1 MIKFKDDRIL
11 QIAFY
16 LGGIYDLILG
26 IGVLL
31 FSDLL
36 LSIFHITKPDSMI
49 FVQLTGL
56 FLLFAGYC
64 LIYAAYF
71 DVKKMAFIGLGMVI
85 IRFTYLLVA
94 LFGVISGELEFAYL
108 IIGISDGF
116 MALVIL
122 IPILLTDGTSLAQL
136 WQYTT

>member
-1 MIKFKDDRIL
+1 MNRLKNDRIL

-16 LGGIYDLILG
+16 LGGIYDLMLG
-26 IGVLL
+26 IGVLFL
-31 FSDLL
+31 SDLL
-36 LSIFHITKPDSMI
+36 ISIFRITKPDNMI

-64 LIYAAYF
+64 LIYAAYN

-85 IRFTYLLVA
+85 IRFIYLLVA
-94 LFGVISGELEFAYL
+94 LFGVLSGELEFAFL
-108 IIGISDGF
+108 LIGISDGI

-122 IPILLTDGTSLAQL
+122 IPILLTDGTSLSQL
-136 WQYTT
+136 WQYSK

>member
-36 LSIFHITKPDSMI
+36 VSIFRITKPDSMI

-64 LIYAAYF
+64 LIYAAYY

-108 IIGISDGF
+108 LIGISDGF